1 MFNRPARQRNLQ
13 KSELS
18 PNLNLIQ
25 ERFAARLSIRRGGCG
40 MSDFLPREVRAGLEE
55 ARRRDLRKRSRLR
68 VMVGGEVYPI
78 LRFWDDGF
86 ALDADQ
92 VAQLR
97 GLVDI
102 YDGSRHLWQSLII
115 ASEVEAGEL
124 ICLMKRSTAASDR
137 APIDYVRDEGAPVGY
152 LPRH

>member
-1 MFNRPARQRNLQ
+1 
-13 KSELS
+13 
-18 PNLNLIQ
+18 
-25 ERFAARLSIRRGGCG
+25 
-40 MSDFLPREVRAGLEE
+40 MSDFLPKEVRAGLEE
-55 ARRRDLRKRSRLR
+55 ARKRDLRKRSRLR
-68 VMVGGEVYPI
+68 VLVGDEVYPI
-78 LRFWDDGF
+78 LRFWEDGF

-92 VAQLR
+92 VAHLR

-124 ICLMKRSTAASDR
+124 ICVMKRSTAAADR
-137 APIDYVRDEGAPVGY
+137 APIDYVRDENAPVGY

>member
-1 MFNRPARQRNLQ
+1 
-13 KSELS
+13 
-18 PNLNLIQ
+18 
-25 ERFAARLSIRRGGCG
+25 
-40 MSDFLPREVRAGLEE
+40 MSDFLPKEVRAGLEE
-55 ARRRDLRKRSRLR
+55 ARKRDLRKRSRLR
-68 VMVGGEVYPI
+68 VLVGDEVYPI
-78 LRFWDDGF
+78 LRFWEDGF

-92 VAQLR
+92 VAHLR

-124 ICLMKRSTAASDR
+124 ICVMKRSTAAAER
-137 APIDYVRDEGAPVGY
+137 APLDYVRDENAPVGY